1 MQLKQKYL
9 KCFNSDKA
17 EQLRQVGYTY
27 LYEKNG
33 VYYFQNNENLTIKFS
48 SNDVLNGVK
57 QSMTINL

>member
-9 KCFNSDKA
+9 KCFTNDKA
-17 EQLRQVGYTY
+17 EQLKQLGYTY
-27 LYEKNG
+27 LYDKNG

-48 SNDVLNGVK
+48 DNDILNGVK